1 MPRAMDRLANDL
13 RRARLLVRAA
23 GNGAAVRFL
32 LASRA
37 YRIARDSMPVLQR
50 RVGFGGDH
58 TFTDRSRGADQLVM
72 VVAGHKPHL
81 WPHTLPRLERFA
93 GPELDVCLVCPGVRP
108 PELEALAERAG
119 WSFLATAENALAL
132 AQNLAVAHHPRAR
145 WLHKVD
151 EDVVIGERHFER
163 MLDGYRRVLADGR
176 FLPGFCAPLLNVNGF
191 SYRLFLEALGLED
204 AYEARFGE
212 LRQAAEGIRAHH
224 DGEAARWLWGHS
236 VPFDAVAE
244 RIAAASAGY
253 SAVPHRFSIGA
264 ILLER
269 DLWEEIG
276 GFLVVPRGG
285 LGHEEEHL
293 CKECLGRSR
302 PAIVLHDVLAGHFS
316 FGPQDDVM
324 RPALRELEP
333 GLAMAGTPAAA

>member
-23 GNGAAVRFL
+23 GDRAAVRFL

-37 YRIARDSMPVLQR
+37 YRLARDSALALQR
-50 RVGFGGDH
+50 RVGFSGEH
-58 TFTDRSRGADQLVM
+58 AFTDRSRGADGLVM

-81 WPHTLPRLERFA
+81 WGHTLPRLERFA
-93 GPELDVCLVCPGVRP
+93 GPELDVCIVCPGVRP

-119 WSFLATAENALAL
+119 WSFLATEENALAL

-151 EDVVIGERHFER
+151 EDIVIGERYFER
-163 MLDGYRRVLADGR
+163 MLEGYRRVKEDGR
-176 FLPGFCAPLLNVNGF
+176 HLPGFCAPLLNVNGF
-191 SYRLFLEALGLED
+191 SYRLFLEALGLEA
-204 AYEARFGE
+204 AYLERFGE

-224 DGEAARWLWGHS
+224 DGEAARWLWERS
-236 VPFDAVAE
+236 VPFDAVAG
-244 RIAAASAGY
+244 RIAARPSGY

-269 DLWEEIG
+269 ALWEEIG

-302 PAIVLHDVLAGHFS
+302 PAIVLHDVFAGHVS

-324 RPALRELEP
+324 RPALGELGP
-333 GLAMAGTPAAA
+333 GLALAGAPVPA